1 MEGELKENALK
12 GECFERRTHWKE
24 NGLEGECV
32 GRRTHWKEN
41 TLIGRRPDGK
51 EKATWP

>member
-1 MEGELKENALK
+1 MK
-12 GECFERRTHWKE
+12 GERFERRTHWKE

-41 TLIGRRPDGK
+41 ALIGRRPDGK